1 MLTRGLPTRPQCR
14 CSQPIPSL
22 ACFLVRGLAPICHQ
36 RELMLKG
43 VVHSQSHSSGTS
55 ALPDVSHRLQTAAG
69 HRQGGWR
76 RGDRL
81 FHGPWGLSGFQQLTS
96 SQTAAAPGPACEL
109 PCFST
114 PHTIR
119 SVFPQCFLH
128 GSDPCSLL
136 PPSTVQRVQFTSIP
150 YTQTHKHTRTQRL
163 QNTHSHALLPQ
174 YPPTCVLTHVCS
186 C

>member
-96 SQTAAAPGPACEL
+96 SQTAAAPGPACEVPMLQCPAHHQVSL
-109 PCFST
+109 PSMLSAWERSLFPPAPLYS
-114 PHTIR
+114 PAR
-119 SVFPQCFLH
+119 SVHQHPLH
-128 GSDPCSLL
+128 SN
-136 PPSTVQRVQFTSIP
+136 
-150 YTQTHKHTRTQRL
+150 TQT
-163 QNTHSHALLPQ
+163 
-174 YPPTCVLTHVCS
+174 Y
-186 C
+186 